1 LAEEVTT
8 SSNKND
14 NYLLSDEE
22 RKEKVIEL
30 YILFKEKAYAI

>member
-1 LAEEVTT
+1 MAEEVTT

-22 RKEKVIEL
+22 REKKVIEL

>member
-1 LAEEVTT
+1 MAEEVTT

-14 NYLLSDEE
+14 NYFLVMKRE
-22 RKEKVIEL
+22 KKVIEL